1 MKIAFFGSSRF
12 SVTALD
18 QLKEHGIL
26 PSLIITSEDKPRGR
40 NLVITPPEP
49 KVWAQENDIEFFQP
63 KSLKDASVEEKLKQA
78 DCDVFVVASYGKII
92 PLKILEIPKYKTL
105 NIHPSLLP
113 KLRGASPIQSA
124 ILGENETG
132 VTIIRLDEQ
141 MDHGP
146 IIAQKKID
154 IPNWPPKASELEEI
168 LAKEGAN
175 LLADILIKWTS
186 GEVKEIPQ
194 DHEKATF
201 TKKIEKED
209 GLLDLNESPELNFRK
224 IQAFE
229 NWPTAY
235 FFAEKNGKKIRI
247 IVKDA
252 EFKDGEL
259 KIKRVTPEG
268 KKEMD
273 YGVFL
278 RTQN

>member
-78 DCDVFVVASYGKII
+78 DCDVFVVASYGKMI

-124 ILGENETG
+124 ILG
-132 VTIIRLDEQ
+132 
-141 MDHGP
+141 
-146 IIAQKKID
+146 
-154 IPNWPPKASELEEI
+154 
-168 LAKEGAN
+168 
-175 LLADILIKWTS
+175 
-186 GEVKEIPQ
+186 
-194 DHEKATF
+194 
-201 TKKIEKED
+201 
-209 GLLDLNESPELNFRK
+209 
-224 IQAFE
+224 
-229 NWPTAY
+229 
-235 FFAEKNGKKIRI
+235 
-247 IVKDA
+247 
-252 EFKDGEL
+252 
-259 KIKRVTPEG
+259 
-268 KKEMD
+268 
-273 YGVFL
+273 
-278 RTQN
+278 

>member
-1 MKIAFFGSSRF
+1 
-12 SVTALD
+12 
-18 QLKEHGIL
+18 
-26 PSLIITSEDKPRGR
+26 
-40 NLVITPPEP
+40 
-49 KVWAQENDIEFFQP
+49 
-63 KSLKDASVEEKLKQA
+63 
-78 DCDVFVVASYGKII
+78 
-92 PLKILEIPKYKTL
+92 
-105 NIHPSLLP
+105 
-113 KLRGASPIQSA
+113 
-124 ILGENETG
+124 

-278 RTQN
+278 RTQNSGV